1 MVSLS
6 YEHCIQMEWSD
17 VKNGLLQP
25 PAKVRVRVLAR
36 VVATTIEEDN
46 SFVESGKKQTS
57 P

>member
-1 MVSLS
+1 
-6 YEHCIQMEWSD
+6 MEWSD